1 MYIKKRLS
9 IIELFARSWRG
20 SLLIVA
26 TVCAVTFTYMEVAR
40 ESLPMSL
47 VVVTGFTTAISF
59 FIAFFTAQAYD
70 RWWEARKIWGA
81 FVNDSRSF
89 GRMVLTLFPDSDDQ
103 SAVAVIK
110 ARLIRRHIAYL
121 YAVKEHLRQESTH
134 EYLNHVSDEDGSKVS
149 GASNVGNALLELQGQ
164 DIDAAE
170 RAGHIEVI
178 RMARLND
185 MLTHFSTSQGM
196 AERIKTTVFPA
207 YYATMIRVS
216 IWVFI
221 VVFPMALSEEIGY
234 RAIIYASVLGMIFY
248 LIFQAGQSLLNPF
261 EGLPSDT
268 PMSSIIRTIEINLLE
283 RLDGADVPPPVEP
296 VDGRYLL

>member
-9 IIELFARSWRG
+9 AIELFARSWRG

-26 TVCAVTFTYMEVAR
+26 TVCTVTFTYMEVAR

-110 ARLIRRHIAYL
+110 DRLIRRHIAYL
-121 YAVKEHLRQESTH
+121 YAVKEHLRQESAH
-134 EYLNHVSDEDGSKVS
+134 EYLNYVSDEDGSKVS
-149 GASNVGNALLELQGQ
+149 GASNVGNALLELQGK

-170 RAGHIEVI
+170 RAGYIEVI

-221 VVFPMALSEEIGY
+221 VVLPMALSQEIGY

-268 PMSSIIRTIEINLLE
+268 PMSNIIRTIEINLREQLG
-283 RLDGADVPPPVEP
+283 DTDIPAPVEP
-296 VDGRYLL
+296 LDGWYLM